1 MDFSAALDTYMA
13 ALLGGIH
20 TSLPAKVTDYD
31 GKKHRAK
38 VSPTT
43 RHLMDNGMRIE
54 LPELVDV
61 PVLFPSSQAF
71 DLEFPL
77 SKGDPVLLV
86 FLETDIASWKAG
98 ADPANPDTASRFSLD
113 SAVAIPGLS
122 AKPVQGRARI
132 TIDKDG
138 TITWTAKKIVFAG
151 QAVFNDAVLVRDDVY
166 VGPKPAGPG
175 VSLKEHVHVA
185 TGGPTNP
192 PNPITPIPPEA

>member
-31 GKKHRAK
+31 AKKHRAK

-86 FLETDIASWKAG
+86 FLETDIASWKGG

-138 TITWTAKKIVFAG
+138 TITWTAKKFVFSG

-175 VSLKEHVHVA
+175 VSLKEHVHVTA
-185 TGGPTNP
+185 AGPSNP
-192 PNPITPIPPEA
+192 PNPVTPIPPEA